1 MEWTFYIKKNEVV
14 SQLSDSQTLLSLSCV
29 YWNFKRFINERT
41 NFFFF
46 YMTLDNNAS
55 ANCVS
60 EIVCFLHYSIR
71 MSSSEK
77 SAIWED
83 SSSVFW
89 FYFSFSQNPSVS
101 GGCLRICQR
110 GWRTKVVKKEDFI
123 IRSLCQLCWIIE
135 NRNGVVHNAF
145 ARVLG

>member
-1 MEWTFYIKKNEVV
+1 MKLLANCQILRLCWVSVV
-14 SQLSDSQTLLSLSCV
+14 FIETSKGLLM
-29 YWNFKRFINERT
+29 KGRT
-41 NFFFF
+41 FF